1 MDLSGYWEYILEI
14 AAERLENNKTR
25 RHVEKYGTALEV
37 RGAAAEV
44 AARLYFGLDPHGL
57 HTHFD
62 GGTDLKYAGYQVDV
76 KSTKLVRTMEFRAL
90 QWAIDRDVTP
100 DVVVFVGIHQR
111 QRVAAM
117 LGYAWRWE
125 VKRAAVNFQ
134 RNQPCY
140 EVPIT
145 RLHPLWELVAKQSY
159 MDWNNGGRKDEERD
173 PI

>member
-1 MDLSGYWEYILEI
+1 MDLSGHWEFIKDV
-14 AAERLENNKTR
+14 ASQRLSHNKTK

-44 AARLYFGLDPHGL
+44 AARLYFGLDPHDI

-62 GGTDLKYAGYQVDV
+62 NGVDLEYAGYTIDV

-90 QWAIDRDVTP
+90 QWAIDRKVVP
-100 DVVVFVGIHQR
+100 DVVLFVGIQMS
-111 QRVAAM
+111 QKVAAM
-117 LGYAWRWE
+117 LGYAWKWE

-140 EVPIT
+140 EIPVPM
-145 RLHPLWELVAKQSY
+145 LHPAWELIARQSY
-159 MDWNNGGRKDEERD
+159 MDWNKGGMKDEQKN